1 MRHPPNTK
9 ILRQNLPS
17 SSQPTSI
24 IPISSSKSDFKQFH
38 QPVCGRQWPDFLNHN
53 LQISKYHYKV
63 SCAPA
68 LPKSLPPTMSAI
80 PNTILRVSSSAVQA
94 AARSTSKPFTRV
106 GVVVSAGKMPKMIKV
121 RVPSPVWN
129 SKLRKYFHHT
139 KDHLTHD
146 ENSAC
151 EAGDIVRIQPFV
163 KHSKHKKHV
172 VYEIISPFGTSERK
186 PIETPEERDAR
197 IQADKDKKLEKK
209 ATRRANKEAK
219 WGARADRKQH
229 RLDKEAENAAKTEL

>member
-1 MRHPPNTK
+1 MRHPLNTK

-24 IPISSSKSDFKQFH
+24 IPISSSKSDFKQSH

-53 LQISKYHYKV
+53 LQISKYHYKT

-129 SKLRKYFHHT
+129 SKLRKVSFWGRFQVC
-139 KDHLTHD
+139 
-146 ENSAC
+146 SR
-151 EAGDIVRIQPFV
+151 AGP
-163 KHSKHKKHV
+163 
-172 VYEIISPFGTSERK
+172 
-186 PIETPEERDAR
+186 
-197 IQADKDKKLEKK
+197 
-209 ATRRANKEAK
+209 
-219 WGARADRKQH
+219 RADQNLSFLIVFPPYKRPPYARRK
-229 RLDKEAENAAKTEL
+229 LCL